1 PAAGTTRRS
10 GLFAADRNRRHRPN
24 LVGADLGWYNLSD
37 RDVAGTVPTKVG
49 TYQSDSRMASHWVVP
64 AAGRQMAIM
73 ES

>member
-1 PAAGTTRRS
+1 
-10 GLFAADRNRRHRPN
+10 
-24 LVGADLGWYNLSD
+24 LVGADLGRYNLSD

-49 TYQSDSRMASHWVVP
+49 TYQSDSRMAWHAVVP

>member
-1 PAAGTTRRS
+1 
-10 GLFAADRNRRHRPN
+10 